1 MAKTYAKA
9 FYNSKR
15 WKTAQSIYKQMRF
28 GICERCGKPC
38 GTIVHHKIYIDEN
51 NINNPEVTLNFDN
64 FELLCQDCHNHEHHS
79 KHKATVDGLRFNAK
93 GELIQI

>member
-1 MAKTYAKA
+1 MEKLKNAKVAV
-9 FYNSKR
+9 
-15 WKTAQSIYKQMRF
+15 F
-28 GICERCGKPC
+28 GIGGVGSFVCEGLARGGIGNFILVDYDK
-38 GTIVHHKIYIDEN
+38 IDES